1 MDKKKLIVRIFAG
14 ILAAILLLGLITPA
28 FAAEADATQPQ
39 DSVVVAEGEDSSV
52 GIIGGADGPTAV
64 FVTTSPIGGLLTTIL
79 LIAGAVCFAAAI
91 ATVFK
96 KKRK

>member
-39 DSVVVAEGEDSSV
+39 GSVVVAEGEDSSV

-64 FVTTSPIGGLLTTIL
+64 FVTTSPIGGLLTTIF
-79 LIAGAVCFAAAI
+79 LIAGSVCTGI
-91 ATVFK
+91 ALALFLRR
-96 KKRK
+96 KRK